1 MFYYVANI
9 NRHKLEMKCE
19 KKFWSRK
26 ERETNAV
33 ISTILE
39 FKMQHDTLVI
49 TNVKKYVSIYKI
61 THKEQ

>member
-1 MFYYVANI
+1 MFYNVANI

-19 KKFWSRK
+19 KSFWSRK

-33 ISTILE
+33 VSTILE

-61 THKEQ
+61 TDKEQ